1 MADLSPAVLPTA
13 PHAPENQTNDA
24 ICIMSFNA
32 LDATGALGLTADSLT
47 IASVGAYPVSVA
59 CCIQISDTNRIFS
72 HIALEDELV
81 MDQARTVLEDMPVQ
95 AFKLGVLGSVENIE
109 VIAEIISDY
118 PHIPVIVDPIV
129 ASGRGD
135 ELASELMLATLREF
149 IIPQATLI
157 TPNTMEARRLVA
169 SYGDDGEERSMAD
182 CATMLLE
189 LGTEYVLIT
198 GSHANT
204 PQVVN
209 TLYGAK
215 GVLRADPWERLP
227 GSYHG
232 SGCTLAS
239 AAAAALAHGLDM
251 SNAVFEAQGFTWQT
265 LSAAFRPGMGQ
276 YIPDRF
282 FWAGPPDRGG
292 G

>member
-1 MADLSPAVLPTA
+1 MTTNRSDPSPPLVLVFAASDPTGGAGIQADIMTISSMGCHPLTVITGLTVQDTVGVEEVLPV
-13 PHAPENQTNDA
+13 DA
-24 ICIMSFNA
+24 DFVI
-32 LDATGALGLTADSLT
+32 
-47 IASVGAYPVSVA
+47 
-59 CCIQISDTNRIFS
+59 
-72 HIALEDELV
+72 E
-81 MDQARTVLEDMPVQ
+81 QARTVLEDMPVQ

>member
-1 MADLSPAVLPTA
+1 MTISSMGCHPLTVIT
-13 PHAPENQTNDA
+13 
-24 ICIMSFNA
+24 
-32 LDATGALGLTADSLT
+32 GLTVQDTVGVEEVMPVDADFV
-47 IASVGAYPVSVA
+47 I
-59 CCIQISDTNRIFS
+59 
-72 HIALEDELV
+72 E
-81 MDQARTVLEDMPVQ
+81 QARAVLEDMPVQ

-118 PHIPVIVDPIV
+118 PHIPVVVDPIV

-135 ELASELMLATLREF
+135 ELASEAMVATLREF
-149 IIPQATLI
+149 ILPQATLV

-169 SYGDDGEERSMAD
+169 GYGEGYEERSMAE

-232 SGCTLAS
+232 SRCTLAS
-239 AAAAALAHGLDM
+239 AVAAALAHGLDM

-282 FWAGPPDRGG
+282 FWAGPPARGG

>member
-1 MADLSPAVLPTA
+1 MTTNRSDPSPPLVLVFAASDPTGGAGIQADIMTISSMGCHPLTVITGLTVQDTVGVEEVLPV
-13 PHAPENQTNDA
+13 DA
-24 ICIMSFNA
+24 DFVI
-32 LDATGALGLTADSLT
+32 
-47 IASVGAYPVSVA
+47 
-59 CCIQISDTNRIFS
+59 
-72 HIALEDELV
+72 E
-81 MDQARTVLEDMPVQ
+81 QARTVLEDMPVQ
-95 AFKLGVLGSVENIE
+95 AFKLGVLGSIENIE

-189 LGTEYVLIT
+189 MGTEYVLIT

>member
-1 MADLSPAVLPTA
+1 MTTNRSDPSPPLVLVFAASDPTGGAGIQADIMTISSMGCHPLTVITGLTVQDTVGVEEVLPV
-13 PHAPENQTNDA
+13 DA
-24 ICIMSFNA
+24 DFVI
-32 LDATGALGLTADSLT
+32 
-47 IASVGAYPVSVA
+47 
-59 CCIQISDTNRIFS
+59 
-72 HIALEDELV
+72 
-81 MDQARTVLEDMPVQ
+81 DQARAVLEDMPVQ
-95 AFKLGVLGSVENIE
+95 AFKLGVLGSIENIE

-118 PHIPVIVDPIV
+118 PHIPVVVDPIV

-135 ELASELMLATLREF
+135 ELASEAMLATLREF
-149 IIPQATLI
+149 IVPQATLI
-157 TPNTMEARRLVA
+157 TPNTMEARRLV
-169 SYGDDGEERSMAD
+169 SCYGGEDADERSMAE

-189 LGTEYVLIT
+189 MGTEYVLIT

-239 AAAAALAHGLDM
+239 AVAAALAHGLDI
-251 SNAVFEAQGFTWQT
+251 SDAVFEAQGFTWQT
-265 LSAAFRPGMGQ
+265 LTAAFRPGMGQ

>member
-1 MADLSPAVLPTA
+1 MTTNRSDPSPPLVLVFAASDPTGGAGIQADIMTISSMGCHPLTVITGLTVQDTVGVEEVLPV
-13 PHAPENQTNDA
+13 DA
-24 ICIMSFNA
+24 DFVI
-32 LDATGALGLTADSLT
+32 
-47 IASVGAYPVSVA
+47 
-59 CCIQISDTNRIFS
+59 
-72 HIALEDELV
+72 E
-81 MDQARTVLEDMPVQ
+81 QARTVLEDMPVQ

-189 LGTEYVLIT
+189 MGTEYVLIT

-227 GSYHG
+227 GSYPG

>member
-1 MADLSPAVLPTA
+1 MTTNRSDPSPPLVLVFAASDPTGGAGIQAD
-13 PHAPENQTNDA
+13 
-24 ICIMSFNA
+24 IMTISSMGCHP
-32 LDATGALGLTADSLT
+32 LTVITGLTVQDTVGVEEVMPVDADF
-47 IASVGAYPVSVA
+47 VV
-59 CCIQISDTNRIFS
+59 
-72 HIALEDELV
+72 E
-81 MDQARTVLEDMPVQ
+81 QARAVLEDMPVQ

-118 PHIPVIVDPIV
+118 PHIPVVVDPIV

-135 ELASELMLATLREF
+135 ELASEAMVATLREF
-149 IIPQATLI
+149 ILPQATLV

-169 SYGDDGEERSMAD
+169 GYGEDYEERSMAE

-239 AAAAALAHGLDM
+239 AVAAALAHGLDM